1 MIERA
6 IENWLTNT
14 NERNYQTP
22 FCQVLMHKGQRV
34 LYLSS
39 HRPMEQ
45 GKDII
50 TQDVNG
56 DYNAYQLKTG
66 DIDLRKWR
74 DIRGE
79 IEELIQLPI
88 VHPCVNKNTR
98 HRSFLVLL
106 LRPLNR

>member
-22 FCQVLMHKGQRV
+22 FCQALMVRGHTV
-34 LYLSS
+34 LYKSR

-50 TQDVNG
+50 TTDG
-56 DYNAYQLKTG
+56 SGKFHAYQPQNGQYRSK
-66 DIDLRKWR
+66 DLER
-74 DIRGE
+74 D
-79 IEELIQLPI
+79 
-88 VHPCVNKNTR
+88 
-98 HRSFLVLL
+98 
-106 LRPLNR
+106 